1 MLLNLHCTKQYKYID
16 MENFVLLQ
24 PEAFLQ
30 KQRQLL
36 KEEIQE
42 ALKGLNSSKDQDEV
56 LQTKDVCKLLNKSR
70 QTIENWC
77 EAGILKKRYL
87 GESVFFL
94 RSEILAAMREYKNE
108 KKKI

>member
-1 MLLNLHCTKQYKYID
+1 

-30 KQRQLL
+30 KLRQLL
-36 KEEIQE
+36 KEEIQV
-42 ALKGLNSSKDQDEV
+42 ALKGVNSSKDQDEV

-77 EAGILKKRYL
+77 ETGIQKKRYL

-94 RSEILAAMREYKNE
+94 RSEIFASMREYKNE

>member
-1 MLLNLHCTKQYKYID
+1 

-30 KQRQLL
+30 KHRQLL

-42 ALKGLNSSKDQDEV
+42 ALKGVNSSNNQEDV

-77 EAGILKKRYL
+77 EAGILNKRYL

-94 RSEILAAMREYKNE
+94 RSEILAAMREYKSE

>member
-1 MLLNLHCTKQYKYID
+1 
-16 MENFVLLQ
+16 MENLVLLQ
-24 PEAFLQ
+24 QDSFLQ
-30 KQRQLL
+30 KQRQIL
-36 KEEIQE
+36 KEEIQA
-42 ALKGLNSSKDQDEV
+42 ALKGVNSSINQEEV

-87 GESVFFL
+87 GDSVFFL

-108 KKKI
+108 KKIF

>member
-1 MLLNLHCTKQYKYID
+1 

-24 PEAFLQ
+24 QEAFIQKQREFLQ
-30 KQRQLL
+30 K
-36 KEEIQE
+36 EIQE
-42 ALKGLNSSKDQDEV
+42 ALKDVNSSQEQQEV

-77 EAGILKKRYL
+77 ESGILKKRYL

-94 RSEILAAMREYKNE
+94 RSEILAAMREQKND
-108 KKKI
+108 KKNI